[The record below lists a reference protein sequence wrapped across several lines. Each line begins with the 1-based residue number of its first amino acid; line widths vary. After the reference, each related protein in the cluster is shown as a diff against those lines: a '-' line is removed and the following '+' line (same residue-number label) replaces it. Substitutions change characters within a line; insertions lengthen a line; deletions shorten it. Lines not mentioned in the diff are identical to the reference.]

1 MEAIIQEVGT
11 NIPYKQDELVANNTI
26 FVSFG
31 LLVLVVFSFFILLK
45 FNKRIL
51 NGKKDVE
58 EGKGVSI
65 DKKILTES
73 SKLLIIEI
81 EGKQFYL
88 VESDKNI
95 TSLLEASQTSRRTTL
110 MDKKSEDKYAQ
121 SI

>member
-58 EGKGVSI
+58 ECKGVSI

-95 TSLLEASQTSRRTTL
+95 TSLLEASQTSRKITL
-110 MDKKSEDKYAQ
+110 MDKKSEDKYA
-121 SI
+121 

>member
-1 MEAIIQEVGT
+1 MEAIIQKVGT

-26 FVSFG
+26 FFSFG